1 MLGIRRWGATT
12 SAGEEGKGAGAGAG
26 AGVPLTLVMGGS
38 RDAGRVCRRC
48 GYGEL
53 GNARFLNA
61 NGVVSAGP
69 TLPTGEVF
77 ISIDM
82 RGDWRLNAAA
92 EMVRVPGGSGG
103 ERDEEVL
110 LVGLVPGDALPSVEG
125 RGGDSEGVRKGD
137 SNGVRYGDPV
147 LVEEKDETE
156 RSGRLRCGGGTVC

>member
-1 MLGIRRWGATT
+1 VLGIRRWAAAT
-12 SAGEEGKGAGAGAG
+12 SAGGEGKGAGAGA
-26 AGVPLTLVMGGS
+26 ALPLTLVMGGS
-38 RDAGRVCRRC
+38 RDAGWVWSRC

-69 TLPTGEVF
+69 TLPTGVL

-92 EMVRVPGGSGG
+92 EMVRAPGGSSCG
-103 ERDEEVL
+103 ERDEEEVL
-110 LVGLVPGDALPSVEG
+110 LVGPVTGDALPSIEG

-147 LVEEKDETE
+147 LEEEKDETE
-156 RSGRLRCGGGTVC
+156 RSGRLMCGGGTVC